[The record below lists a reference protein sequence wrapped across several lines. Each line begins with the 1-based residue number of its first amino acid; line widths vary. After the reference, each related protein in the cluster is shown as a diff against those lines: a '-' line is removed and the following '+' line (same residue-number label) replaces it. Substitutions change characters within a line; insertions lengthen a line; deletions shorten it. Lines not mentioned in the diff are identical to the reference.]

1 MEDDL
6 LTQLQALGAEPV
18 APAPAPVDRAAAE
31 KAFVEESGPVGAAIR
46 GAMSGASFG
55 AAPKMVQAVE
65 RFLEALGVL
74 DESSLQELS
83 PQQKQEILRQ
93 EFPKAFGI
101 AEAVGSLVAP
111 SPAGK
116 SAAARTLVNS
126 ALGAGEAAMRGGS
139 VGDIATGGLLGAAM
153 EQIPV
158 VGKALSRGA
167 KRRGAEVALPSLQK
181 KAKEQTAEF
190 SSLRKAFEPTAEMK
204 AVRKAE
210 SAAKSAGKTEKA
222 ASQSIFDEPVSGMT
236 MQRAEELQSSLYGAR
251 KQKTEAEQALQEAM
265 AAAGETPG
273 MLASAQKRA
282 LESQKKFMDARE
294 KLASMPQGIG
304 SQSALAKRIIKTPEF
319 ADKLAAAVDM
329 GGRVGGIA
337 AKVLKTPAIVEIT
350 ADGQPTQE
358 QLDAIALI
366 NVLGEMP

>member
-1 MEDDL
+1 M
-6 LTQLQALGAEPV
+6 
-18 APAPAPVDRAAAE
+18 
-31 KAFVEESGPVGAAIR
+31 
-46 GAMSGASFG
+46 G
-55 AAPKMVQAVE
+55 AAPKMGQAVD

-101 AEAVGSLVAP
+101 AEAVGSLIAP
-111 SPAGK
+111 SPVSK
-116 SAAARTLVNS
+116 SAAARTLVGS

-139 VGDIATGGLLGAAM
+139 MGDIATGGLLGAAT

-158 VGKALSRGA
+158 VGKALSQGA
-167 KRRGAEVALPSLQK
+167 QRRGAEVALPSLQK
-181 KAKEQTAEF
+181 QAKEQTAEF

-210 SAAKSAGKTEKA
+210 SAAKSAGKAAKA
-222 ASQSIFDEPVSGMT
+222 ASQSIFDEPVSSFT
-236 MQRAEELQSSLYGAR
+236 LQRAEELQSSLYGTR
-251 KQKTEAEQALQEAM
+251 KQKAEAEQALQEAM
-265 AAAGETPG
+265 AAAGEAPG

-304 SQSALAKRIIKTPEF
+304 SQSALAKRLIKTPEF

-337 AKVLKTPAIVEIT
+337 AKVLKTPAIVEVT

-366 NVLGEMP
+366 NVLEEMP